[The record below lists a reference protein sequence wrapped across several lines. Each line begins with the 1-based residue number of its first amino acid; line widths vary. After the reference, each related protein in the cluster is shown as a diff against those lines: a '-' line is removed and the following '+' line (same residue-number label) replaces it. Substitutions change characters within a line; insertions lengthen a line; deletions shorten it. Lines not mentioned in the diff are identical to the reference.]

1 MLLWNRLRLF
11 GVGIRFLFSVCPL
24 VPRLYVLHI
33 RLSRICRNGTFLV
46 VFFLEVGVASEPVAD
61 SRARFLL
68 SSHTGRIEEPG
79 RAIDHEFLIVLSGSA
94 TDCPARRLADSAG
107 LGAGAD

>member
-1 MLLWNRLRLF
+1 MLFYKTLRLIV
-11 GVGIRFLFSVCPL
+11 VGIVFLFLACPL

-46 VFFLEVGVASEPVAD
+46 VFFLEVGVASEPVVD
-61 SRARFLL
+61 SRARFHL

-79 RAIDHEFLIVLSGSA
+79 RAIDHEFLIVFSG
-94 TDCPARRLADSAG
+94 
-107 LGAGAD
+107 